1 LRPFRLLLTCALML
15 GALSLVILPPRA
27 MFAEDASRGRFFE
40 QTGQV
45 VQGTFHSFWEQRGGL
60 AIFGYPIS
68 KEFMQDGRSTQYFE
82 RAVLQSFPEHAQHGH
97 SVQLMLLG
105 RLLTA
110 DRQGEAPFQPLPAGA
125 RERDASYFE
134 QTQHSIKGVFRN
146 YWHNNG
152 GLAVFGYPIS
162 EEFDETNPV
171 DGKRYRVQYFERA
184 RFEHHPEHRGTRH
197 EVQLGHL
204 GTQYAAMRTLPSD
217 VTERQPGPGAPFPP
231 KGQVTVSRSTPV
243 VVNDSF
249 ISPLVEL
256 FGNVSVGK
264 GVFIASNT
272 ILRADPDTQICIGN
286 QTNLQ
291 DNIILVVHRNSPA
304 PNAAC
309 GPHSSST
316 QERVSIAH
324 QAQIKN
330 SRIGNFTF
338 IGFRASLENVILEDG
353 AFVLHGATIRNV
365 TIGKDRLVPVGAV
378 ITTQA
383 QADALPLKTDAQS
396 QFQEEVLEVNA
407 EFAEHYP
414 DLYEQ
419 GGIDAVQGIGPAP
432 KTSFNN
438 GASPTLGQN
447 VTTKEFARIVGDVR
461 IGSNSVIGSRT
472 SIRADEGAPI
482 IIGDN
487 AHIEDRVTFHALK
500 GTSIR
505 IGANLRTED
514 NIVFHGPL
522 EVGDNLTIGDDSILF
537 RSKVG
542 NNVTIGTGAIVIDVT
557 LRDGVTVPENAQITS
572 QAQADQLK

>member
-1 LRPFRLLLTCALML
+1 MRPLRILLTFALLL
-15 GALSLVILPPRA
+15 GALSLVALPPRA
-27 MFAEDASRGRFFE
+27 MSADESSSGRFFAE
-40 QTGQV
+40 TGHS
-45 VQGTFHSFWEQRGGL
+45 VQGDFRVFWERHGGL
-60 AIFGYPIS
+60 GIFGYPIS
-68 KEFMQDGRSTQYFE
+68 REFVQDGRSTQYFE
-82 RAVLQSFPEHAQHGH
+82 RAVLQSFPEAAPQGYV
-97 SVQLMLLG
+97 VQPMLLG
-105 RLLTA
+105 RLLTTE
-110 DRQGEAPFQPLPAGA
+110 RQQEPAFQRQPAASDGGA
-125 RERDASYFE
+125 TYFE
-134 QTQHSIKGVFRN
+134 QTGHSVKGMFRN
-146 YWHNNG
+146 YWRSNG
-152 GLAVFGYPIS
+152 GLDVFGYPIS
-162 EEFDETNPV
+162 AEFDETSAV

-184 RFEHHPEHRGTRH
+184 RFEYHPELRGTRY

-204 GTQYAAMRTLPSD
+204 GTQYAAIRNLPAD
-217 VTERQPGPGAPFPP
+217 VTERQPGSRAPFPP
-231 KGQVTVSRSTPV
+231 KGQVSVANPVRV

-256 FGNVSVGK
+256 FGEVSVGK

-272 ILRADPDTQICIGN
+272 ILRADPDTQICIGDE
-286 QTNLQ
+286 TNLQ
-291 DNIILVVHRNSPA
+291 DNITLIAQRSTPA

-309 GPHSSST
+309 GQHSTST

-324 QAQIKN
+324 QASIKN

-353 AFVLHGATIRNV
+353 AFVLHGAVIRNV
-365 TIGKDRLVPVGAV
+365 TIGKDRLVPIGAT

-396 QFQEEVLEVNA
+396 QFQEEVLEVNK

-447 VTTKEFARIVGDVR
+447 VTTREFARIVGDVR
-461 IGSNSVIGSRT
+461 IGNNSVVGRRT

-487 AHIEDRVTFHALK
+487 AKIEDRVTFHALK

-505 IGANLRTED
+505 IGANLDTND

-522 EVGDNLTIGDDSILF
+522 EVGDNLTIGDDAILF

-542 NNVTIGTGAIVIDVT
+542 NNVTIGTGAIVVDVT
-557 LRDGVTVPENAQITS
+557 LRDGVTVPDNAQITS